1 MNVDALEGLVA
12 GNRRSGKPRSIMAA
26 GLAASVVAATFT
38 VPTATSAAAATAGPA
53 LSVDV
58 SAARHAISPDIYG
71 LNGGDPA
78 FNAEIGQSVARW
90 GGNASSRYNF
100 KNRTYNTGSD
110 WFFENIVADEAHTVE
125 GMVGSNLG
133 RGIKP
138 VVTVPMIGWVAKDSP
153 SSHPFHCGFPA
164 TRFPQQDRFDEWDP
178 NCGNG
183 QLNRQN
189 LTAVPEDSSIRADAA
204 FAGEMVSHLVS
215 RFGTAA
221 QGGVPIYELDNE
233 PVLWAHT
240 HRDVHPELVSYDELG
255 GKGTATA
262 AAIKAADPSAA
273 VLGPSGWGYCE
284 WVASGVDGCGPG
296 ADSAAHGGL
305 NLSQWYLKNM
315 KDYSDAHGGK
325 RFLDY
330 FDQHFYP
337 QIGGGK
343 DPENNALRLRSVRS
357 LWDPTY
363 VEESW
368 IGPGGVNAPPLQF
381 IRTMKSWIDQYNPG
395 TKTAI
400 TEYNWGALDDINGA
414 LAQADVLGVFGRE
427 GLDLATMWG
436 EPKPTDPGAY
446 AFRMYRN
453 YDGAGSRF
461 GDTSVSAT
469 SADQDRLAVYAAQR
483 SSDSAVTVM
492 VVNKTGGDLTSPL
505 SVAGFDSTGTAQRF
519 TYSPADLDA
528 IVRGDL
534 PVGNGRVDATYPAN
548 SITLLVLPPAG
559 CSASLHVNGDWGTAH
574 VATVTVTNERRT
586 AMTGWRVGWTW
597 PAGQQVTNSWNTALE
612 QDATRVVAAD
622 AGWNGSIDAGGSRTF
637 GFQATGRAAT
647 LTLTC
652 TPT

>member
-1 MNVDALEGLVA
+1 MRT
-12 GNRRSGKPRSIMAA
+12 RRWRKLRSVTSI
-26 GLAASVVAATFT
+26 GLASSLVAATFT
-38 VPTATSAAAATAGPA
+38 VQTATGAAAATAGPA

-90 GGNASSRYNF
+90 GGNATSRYNF

-110 WFFENIVADEAHTVE
+110 WFFENIVSDEARSVE
-125 GMVGSNLG
+125 GVVKSNLD
-133 RGIKP
+133 RGIKS
-138 VVTVPMIGWVAKDSP
+138 VVTVPLIGWVAKDSP
-153 SSHPFHCGFPA
+153 SSHPFDCGFPA

-183 QLNRQN
+183 QLNQQN
-189 LTAVPEDSSIRADAA
+189 LTAVPTDSSIPVGPE
-204 FAGEMVSHLVS
+204 FVGEMVSHLVGK
-215 RFGTAA
+215 FGTAA

-240 HRDVHPELVSYDELG
+240 HRDVHPEVVTYDELG

-262 AAIKAADPSAA
+262 AAIKAADPGAA

-284 WVASGVDGCGPG
+284 WVASGLDGCGPG
-296 ADSAAHGGL
+296 PDSAAHGGL

-315 KDYSDAHGGK
+315 KDYSDANGGK
-325 RFLDY
+325 RYLDY

-337 QIGGGK
+337 QISGDK
-343 DPENNALRLRSVRS
+343 DPATNALRLRSTRS

-381 IRTMKSWIDQYNPG
+381 IRTMKSWIAQYYPG

-400 TEYNWGALDDINGA
+400 TEYNWGALDHINGA
-414 LAQADVLGVFGRE
+414 LTQAEVLGIFGRE

-453 YDGAGSRF
+453 YDGAGGRF
-461 GDTSVSAT
+461 GDVSVSAT
-469 SADQDRLAVYAAQR
+469 SAGPDRLSVFAAQR
-483 SSDSAVTVM
+483 SSDDALTLM
-492 VVNKTGGDLTSPL
+492 VVNKTGDDLTSPL
-505 SVAGFDSTGTAQRF
+505 SVAGFDGAGAAQRF
-519 TYSPADLDA
+519 TYSEANLGA
-528 IVRGDL
+528 IVRGGDL
-534 PVGNGRVDATYPAN
+534 PVSNGQVDATYPAN
-548 SITLLVLPPAG
+548 SITLVVLPQAG
-559 CSASLHVNGDWGTAH
+559 CSASLHVNGDWGTGH
-574 VATVTVTNERRT
+574 VATVTVTNGRRT
-586 AMTGWRVGWTW
+586 PMTGWRVGWTW
-597 PAGQQVTNSWNTALE
+597 PGGQQVTNSWNTTLK
-612 QDATRVVAAD
+612 QNATGVVATD
-622 AGWNGSIDAGGSRTF
+622 AGWNGSIGAGGSVTF
-637 GFQATGRAAT
+637 GFQATGRAAAPT
-647 LTLTC
+647 LLC
-652 TPT
+652 TPG

>member
-1 MNVDALEGLVA
+1 MANHRRLRRTRSFTAAGLVA
-12 GNRRSGKPRSIMAA
+12 S
-26 GLAASVVAATFT
+26 LAATCT
-38 VPTATSAAAATAGPA
+38 VQTATNAVAATAGPA

-78 FNAEIGQSVARW
+78 FNAEIGQTVARW

-100 KNRTYNTGSD
+100 KNHTYNTGSD
-110 WFFENIVADEAHTVE
+110 WFFENIVADEAHSVE
-125 GMVGSNLG
+125 GVVGTNLG

-138 VVTVPMIGWVAKDSP
+138 VVTVPMVGWVAKDSP
-153 SSHPFHCGFPA
+153 SSHPFACGFPA

-183 QLNRQN
+183 QLDGKN
-189 LTAVPEDSSIRADAA
+189 LTGVPTDSSIPAGAA
-204 FAGEMVSHLVS
+204 FAGEMVSHLVN

-233 PVLWAHT
+233 PVLWANT
-240 HRDVHPELVSYDELG
+240 HRDVHPELVSMDELG
-255 GKGTATA
+255 NKGTATA

-315 KDYSDAHGGK
+315 KDYSDAHGGT
-325 RFLDY
+325 RHLDY

-337 QIGGGK
+337 QISGDK
-343 DPENNALRLRSVRS
+343 TPEANALRLRSIRS

-381 IRTMKSWIDQYNPG
+381 IRTMKSWINQYYPG

-461 GDTSVSAT
+461 GDVSVSAS
-469 SADQDRLAVYAAQR
+469 SADQGQLSVYAAER
-483 SSDSAVTVM
+483 TSDKALTVV

-505 SVAGFDSTGTAQRF
+505 SVAGFDSTGAAQRF
-519 TYSPADLDA
+519 TYGPADLGH
-528 IVRGDL
+528 IVRGGDL
-534 PVGNGRVDATYPAN
+534 PVAGGRVDATYPAN
-548 SITLLVLPPAG
+548 SITLLVLPQAG
-559 CSASLHVNGDWGTAH
+559 CSASLQVNGDWGTGH
-574 VATVTVTNERRT
+574 VATVTVTNNR
-586 AMTGWRVGWTW
+586 AAALTGWRVSWAW
-597 PAGQQVTNSWNTALE
+597 PAGQQITNSWN
-612 QDATRVVAAD
+612 ATLTQNASGVIATDV
-622 AGWNGSIDAGGSRTF
+622 GWNGSVGAGGGTTTF
-637 GFQATGRAAT
+637 GFQATGRAAAPR
-647 LTLTC
+647 LTC
-652 TPT
+652 IPV